1 MSAITRFS
9 LGTQRLTMILIVTII
24 LLGISP
30 GNPTPDDDSDCD
42 HHPAGHLPIF

>member
-24 LLGISP
+24 LLAGRP
-30 GNPTPDDDSDCD
+30 ADC
-42 HHPAGHLPIF
+42 HS